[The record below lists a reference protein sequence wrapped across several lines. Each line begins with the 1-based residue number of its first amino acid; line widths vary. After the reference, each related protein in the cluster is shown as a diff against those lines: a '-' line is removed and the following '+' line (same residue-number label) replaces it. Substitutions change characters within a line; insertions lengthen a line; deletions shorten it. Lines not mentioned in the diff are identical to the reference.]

1 MLYEQTKSDPQEV
14 WLNGFDRLQL
24 SNSIVNNAAN
34 SAYRVFIPNDQSSMG
49 GVTAGTVV
57 TTLMNEVTGS
67 AVDLMVHPWAVQG
80 NAWIRQKTLP
90 IPYSNI
96 AETSYVAAVQDYMM
110 VNWPALGFTYDAS
123 SFWVSTLCHAAPS
136 YSGLI
141 QGIQGVGI
149 STTPPDSSDN

>member
-1 MLYEQTKSDPQEV
+1 M
-14 WLNGFDRLQL
+14 
-24 SNSIVNNAAN
+24 
-34 SAYRVFIPNDQSSMG
+34 
-49 GVTAGTVV
+49 TAGTVV

-67 AVDLMVHPWAVQG
+67 AVDLLVHPWAVQG

-96 AETSYVAAVQDYMM
+96 AETSYVAAVQDLMM
-110 VNWPALGFTYDAS
+110 VNWPSQGFTYDAS

-149 STTPPDSSDN
+149 GTTPPDASDN